1 MVNNSSNKRRRF
13 FRARWTIVRTTIV
26 LVCSPNMLTLLD
38 GANEQHLRTS
48 KEWAKIAKIVSA
60 GIVDQRKWG
69 IRGTQ
74 DSLNVRRPSLRIGN
88 DMVY

>member
-1 MVNNSSNKRRRF
+1 MLGNLTAAYDASF
-13 FRARWTIVRTTIV
+13 HEP
-26 LVCSPNMLTLLD
+26 LLTLLD

-88 DMVY
+88 DNVY